1 MKRKAKQRGH
11 SARLF
16 VQDTRCFLGDGFD
29 APAAGARRSDEPR
42 DVFGLLRSVPRRHQ
56 HHVDGPVLGGIE
68 RCDGSDDARRVCASP
83 LEQRRHIGEIPR
95 REVCVHG
102 GGHAGDDRVSAQG
115 AMKGYVR
122 KAAPHILIKQE
133 FLAAPVVIELK
144 SVK

>member
-29 APAAGARRSDEPR
+29 APAAPAARARRGDESR
-42 DVFGLLRSVPRRHQ
+42 DIFGLLRSVPRRHQ
-56 HHVDGPVLGGIE
+56 HHVDGPVLGCIE

-83 LEQRRHIGEIPR
+83 LEQHRHIGEILR

-102 GGHAGDDRVSAQG
+102 RGHAGSDRVSAEG
-115 AMKGYVR
+115 AMK
-122 KAAPHILIKQE
+122 AAGNDDR
-133 FLAAPVVIELK
+133 ARV
-144 SVK
+144 